1 MEVLRDNHHFFYNRA
16 DCHQRPLNLLR
27 GLVIARSVLVV
38 AHKELHANLPPPPL
52 PNRPLAHNIVN
63 HLSQQTFRHPLDA
76 AFETVDYL
84 MTIKTPESL
93 PLAEHIGEQ
102 IGYLVGSYE

>member
-1 MEVLRDNHHFFYNRA
+1 MEQLRNTHHFFYERGWYR
-16 DCHQRPLNLLR
+16 QRPLNHLR
-27 GLVIARSVLVV
+27 SLVVARSVLIVP
-38 AHKELHANLPPPPL
+38 HNDLHANMSPPPTPSR
-52 PNRPLAHNIVN
+52 NLAHNLIN
-63 HLSQQTFRHPLDA
+63 HLSQATFHHPLDA

-93 PLAEHIGEQ
+93 PIAENIGEQ

>member
-1 MEVLRDNHHFFYNRA
+1 MERLRNDHHFFYERRWY
-16 DCHQRPLNLLR
+16 HQRPLNLLR
-27 GLVIARSVLVV
+27 SFVVARSVLIVP
-38 AHKELHANLPPPPL
+38 HNDLHANMSPPPMPSK
-52 PNRPLAHNIVN
+52 NLAHNILN
-63 HLSQQTFRHPLDA
+63 HLQDQTFRHPLDA

-84 MTIKTPESL
+84 ATIKTPESL